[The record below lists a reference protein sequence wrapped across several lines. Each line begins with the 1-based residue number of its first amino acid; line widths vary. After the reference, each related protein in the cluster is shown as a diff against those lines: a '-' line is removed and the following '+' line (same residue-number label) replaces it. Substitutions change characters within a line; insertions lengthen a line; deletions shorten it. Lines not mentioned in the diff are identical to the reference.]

1 MKGFERQVSGLKVGN
16 ALEVLVGRRNV
27 MKEEVPSA

>member
-1 MKGFERQVSGLKVGN
+1 MKGSERQVSSPKVGN
-16 ALEVLVGRRNV
+16 SLEVLVGRLKV